1 MSPPQNSSSARLPP
15 KHPRC
20 LAFFAHS
27 ASSTIVNIMLRS
39 AIACLVLLFLFGMAS
54 ATTESIPLGHLT
66 FLEID
71 RDVFSPAAEGSEA
84 NGVRRGRNNRQREL
98 RKLSFRVT
106 RKGESSTCRCNVS
119 SKEKCKR
126 CGGKCCHKLGNGTR
140 SCRKGVR
147 KVCKRY
153 F

>member
-1 MSPPQNSSSARLPP
+1 
-15 KHPRC
+15 
-20 LAFFAHS
+20 
-27 ASSTIVNIMLRS
+27 MLRS
-39 AIACLVLLFLFGMAS
+39 AIACLALLFLAGMAS
-54 ATTESIPLGHLT
+54 AATESIPLGHRT

-71 RDVFSPAAEGSEA
+71 GGLFAPAEGSEAEA
-84 NGVRRGRNNRQREL
+84 NGVRRGRNNIRQREL
-98 RKLSFRVT
+98 KKFSFKVT
-106 RKGESSTCRCNVS
+106 RKGESATCRCNVS
-119 SKEKCKR
+119 SNEKCKR

>member
-1 MSPPQNSSSARLPP
+1 
-15 KHPRC
+15 
-20 LAFFAHS
+20 
-27 ASSTIVNIMLRS
+27 MLRS
-39 AIACLVLLFLFGMAS
+39 AIACLVLLFLAGMAS
-54 ATTESIPLGHLT
+54 ATTESIPLGHRT

-71 RDVFSPAAEGSEA
+71 RDVLSPDAEGSEA
-84 NGVRRGRNNRQREL
+84 KGVRRGRNNRQREL